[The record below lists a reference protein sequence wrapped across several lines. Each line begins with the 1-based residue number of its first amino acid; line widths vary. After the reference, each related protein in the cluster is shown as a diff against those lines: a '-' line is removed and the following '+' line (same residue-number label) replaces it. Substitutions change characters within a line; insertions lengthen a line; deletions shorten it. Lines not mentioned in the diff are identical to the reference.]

1 MFLKR
6 FVASQSL
13 IWICMAALL
22 LIIPRQFIGFFG
34 PVLDAGSVVLARVF
48 SAELTALAFVSYF
61 ETSKHWPAFPRMA
74 WLAYSL
80 SNGIATIV
88 TLCAVLSGAFNV
100 YGWFIVV
107 TYLLYAVVFIAVL
120 IRNPGENS

>member
-1 MFLKR
+1 MLLKR

-13 IWICMAALL
+13 IWILMALLL

-34 PVLDAGSVVLARVF
+34 PVLDDGSVVLARIF
-48 SAELTALAFVSYF
+48 SAELTALAIVSYF

-80 SNGIATIV
+80 SNSIATIV
-88 TLCAVLSGAFNV
+88 ALCAVFSGAFNV
-100 YGWFIVV
+100 RGWLIVAA
-107 TYLLYAVVFIAVL
+107 YLLYAVVFIIVL
-120 IRNPGENS
+120 LRNPGENP